1 MTSYEK
7 KMYDIIKKIG
17 DEYVVIP
24 QVNLASIIKKK
35 NNNRYYSELFRNI
48 DFAIFNKDMNKVLLL
63 IEINDKTHNKVS
75 RKDRDLKV
83 KKICNDVGINIIN
96 FYSNYPNEESYVVN
110 RILSEVKK
118 SNNDVN
124 PISETS

>member
-1 MTSYEK
+1 
-7 KMYDIIKKIG
+7 
-17 DEYVVIP
+17 
-24 QVNLASIIKKK
+24 
-35 NNNRYYSELFRNI
+35 
-48 DFAIFNKDMNKVLLL
+48 MNKVLLL

-118 SNNDVN
+118 SNNEWNAPLRVDIQKR
-124 PISETS
+124 PIIC